1 LSANRSWSVGTVT
14 SVTAGTGLTGGVITS
29 TGTIAFDTT
38 FGDARYLLLTGGVMT
53 GNINFTDDAEGI
65 VWVRNTDGGYIK
77 FFNTGDGD
85 PNSRL
90 EFNTSDN
97 NNEYFR
103 WTHSPSG
110 GSLYELMRLV
120 GNAAGESVLSVSG
133 GIGINV
139 LNLNQSAA
147 LQIDSRSKGVLLPR
161 MTEGERMA
169 IPAPAESLLVYQE
182 DGVVGYYVFSGGVWK
197 ALTMTTI

>member
-1 LSANRSWSVGTVT
+1 
-14 SVTAGTGLTGGVITS
+14 
-29 TGTIAFDTT
+29 
-38 FGDARYLLLTGGVMT
+38 
-53 GNINFTDDAEGI
+53 
-65 VWVRNTDGGYIK
+65 
-77 FFNTGDGD
+77 
-85 PNSRL
+85 
-90 EFNTSDN
+90 
-97 NNEYFR
+97 
-103 WTHSPSG
+103 
-110 GSLYELMRLV
+110 MRLV
-120 GNAAGESVLSVSG
+120 GNSAGNAVLSVSG

-182 DGVVGYYVFSGGVWK
+182 DGVVGYYVFSGGAWK